1 MFRTPFCLL
10 LLAFSVTASAQE
22 GKSYLPVHLFSQCDN
37 DSVGQRLAYKVREGL
52 RRSSSMKVADSY
64 GDSVIQMSLVC
75 LDPSAGESG
84 SVSRYSYSITFLN
97 TKGYYDYQLTH
108 GVGTCGTRRVEE
120 CADGLVADIDSEVG
134 KLKQRI
140 GDGSFKPFD
149 P

>member
-1 MFRTPFCLL
+1 MFRTQFCLM
-10 LLAFSVTASAQE
+10 LLALAVTASAQE
-22 GKSYLPVHLFSQCDN
+22 GKSYLPVHLYSQCDN
-37 DSVGQRLAYKVREGL
+37 DSVGQRLAFKVREGL

-75 LDPSAGESG
+75 LDPSAGERG

-108 GVGTCGTRRVEE
+108 GVGNCGTRRVDE

>member
-1 MFRTPFCLL
+1 MLKKLLFLL
-10 LLAFSVTASAQE
+10 LFVPAAAASPQE

-37 DSVGQRLAYKVREGL
+37 DTVGQRLAYKVREGL

-64 GDSVIQMSLVC
+64 SDSVIQMSLVC
-75 LDPSAGESG
+75 LDPSAGENG

-108 GVGTCGTRRVEE
+108 GVGNCGTRRVDE

-134 KLKQRI
+134 ELKQRI
-140 GDGSFKPFD
+140 GDGTFKPFD

>member
-1 MFRTPFCLL
+1 MFRNILGLL
-10 LLAFSVTASAQE
+10 LFAFAMTANAQE
-22 GKSYLPVHLFSQCDN
+22 KSYLPVHLFSQCDN
-37 DSVGQRLAYKVREGL
+37 DTVGQRVAYRVREGL

-75 LDPSAGESG
+75 LDPSAGDNG
-84 SVSRYSYSITFLN
+84 TVSRYSYSITFLN
-97 TKGYYDYQLTH
+97 NKGHYDYQLTH
-108 GVGTCGTRRVEE
+108 GVGNCGTRRVDE